1 MDPTTQQDPIVLG
14 LGQPDLQK
22 GCGSSCPVRPNDL
35 ESRWGAGPNILG
47 SGYAPIPK
55 DIIICII
62 NIINFISCIINFL
75 YIIKS
80 INVKNSIIGII
91 NNIIINSIKIK
102 K

>member
-1 MDPTTQQDPIVLG
+1 M
-14 LGQPDLQK
+14 
-22 GCGSSCPVRPNDL
+22 
-35 ESRWGAGPNILG
+35 WGAGPNSLEF
-47 SGYAPIPK
+47 GYAPICK

-62 NIINFISCIINFL
+62 NIINFIIINIINFIICIINFL

-91 NNIIINSIKIK
+91 NNTIINNIKIK